1 MDLFRYSAPGQRA
14 LSASSGTAF
23 FSVNSGTT
31 DLDNWNTNPGG
42 DLGDWAASAGNDAYL
57 AFSPSGQIDSVSP
70 TDIELMNVLGWNPPN
85 VAYVSSGQKTSGIV
99 LSSGDILVVL
109 SGGTTI
115 GVIVS
120 SGGTENVSS
129 GGTANG
135 TQVLNG
141 GTLAVASGAAASG
154 TTASGGGEYVASGG
168 VVSATTLVGGGFD
181 VVSGNAVGTI
191 VNSGGT
197 DTDYGVESATTVN
210 GGLQVVQSGGTAIGT
225 AVNAGSEEYVASA
238 GTVSSSKL
246 NGGFDIVF
254 GTAVSTTVDS
264 GSNDYDYGVERG
276 TIINNGIQFVESGAL
291 ASGTTVSGG
300 EEYVFAG
307 GTVSGTKLAGGFA
320 VLFGRAVST
329 TITSNSNDYD
339 LGVES
344 GTTIINGIQFV
355 ESGAA
360 ASGTTVS
367 GGEEY
372 VFSGG
377 TVSGTKLAG
386 GFDIIFGR
394 AVGTTISAAS
404 NDYDY
409 GVESGTTILSGIQ
422 FVESGA
428 SASGTTVSGG
438 EEYVFSGGTVSGTKL
453 AGSFDVVFGVA
464 VGTTMTGS
472 GNDYDY
478 GVESGTTVSSGVQ
491 VVESGGSASGTM
503 VSAGGQEYVVAGGT
517 VTGTTL
523 NGGAGVLFGTAVSTI
538 IAGGSIDYD
547 YGVESGTTVSSG
559 LQVVEAGAAASGTTV
574 LSGGEEFVVAG
585 GTVSGSKL
593 NGGFDVLFGTAIGAT
608 LNSGGRDYVQ
618 SGGTDSA
625 ATVNNGGLQ
634 VVSAGG
640 IARGDFVHSGGTE
653 YIASGGFASGT
664 TISGGV
670 VEVASNAVTS
680 GSLFTFA
687 LSGGGTLQLDDSQ
700 HFASTGLVAGF
711 GPPKST
717 ERIDFSDIPFVSGA
731 TTVNYTSGDAGNT
744 SGTLIV
750 SGGGHT
756 ASIELLGQY
765 MAQQFQ
771 VTSDGHSG
779 TLVTDPP
786 VSSSSTM
793 ASLTTASP
801 HH

>member
-1 MDLFRYSAPGQRA
+1 
-14 LSASSGTAF
+14 
-23 FSVNSGTT
+23 
-31 DLDNWNTNPGG
+31 
-42 DLGDWAASAGNDAYL
+42 
-57 AFSPSGQIDSVSP
+57 
-70 TDIELMNVLGWNPPN
+70 
-85 VAYVSSGQKTSGIV
+85 
-99 LSSGDILVVL
+99 
-109 SGGTTI
+109 
-115 GVIVS
+115 
-120 SGGTENVSS
+120 
-129 GGTANG
+129 
-135 TQVLNG
+135 
-141 GTLAVASGAAASG
+141 
-154 TTASGGGEYVASGG
+154 
-168 VVSATTLVGGGFD
+168 
-181 VVSGNAVGTI
+181 
-191 VNSGGT
+191 
-197 DTDYGVESATTVN
+197 
-210 GGLQVVQSGGTAIGT
+210 
-225 AVNAGSEEYVASA
+225 
-238 GTVSSSKL
+238 
-246 NGGFDIVF
+246 
-254 GTAVSTTVDS
+254 
-264 GSNDYDYGVERG
+264 
-276 TIINNGIQFVESGAL
+276 
-291 ASGTTVSGG
+291 VSGG
-300 EEYVFAG
+300 EEYVFSG
-307 GTVSGTKLAGGFA
+307 GTVSGTTLAGGVG
-320 VLFGRAVST
+320 VLFGRAVGT
-329 TITSNSNDYD
+329 IITSGSNDYD

-355 ESGAA
+355 ESGAL

-386 GFDIIFGR
+386 GFDVIFGR
-394 AVGTTISAAS
+394 AVGTIITSGS
-404 NDYDY
+404 NDYDL
-409 GVESGTTILSGIQ
+409 GVESGTTILSGIQFVESGALASGTTVSGGQEYVFSGGTVSGTKLAGGVGVLFGRAVGTTITSGSNDYDLGVESGTTILNGIQ

-453 AGSFDVVFGVA
+453 AGGFDVVFGVA
-464 VGTTMTGS
+464 VGTIMTGS

-593 NGGFDVLFGTAIGAT
+593 NGGFAVLFGTAVNAT
-608 LNSGGRDYVQ
+608 VNSGGADYVQ

-640 IARGDFVHSGGTE
+640 IASGDFVNSGGTE

-670 VEVASNAVTS
+670 AEVASGAVTS

-711 GPPKST
+711 GLPDQ
-717 ERIDFSDIPFVSGA
+717 IDFRDIPFISGGSGA

-744 SGTLIV
+744 SGTLTV

-765 MAQQFQ
+765 MAQQFH
-771 VTSDGHSG
+771 VTPDGHGG

-786 VSSSSTM
+786 VSSSTAV
-793 ASLTTASP
+793 ASLTTPSP
-801 HH
+801 PH